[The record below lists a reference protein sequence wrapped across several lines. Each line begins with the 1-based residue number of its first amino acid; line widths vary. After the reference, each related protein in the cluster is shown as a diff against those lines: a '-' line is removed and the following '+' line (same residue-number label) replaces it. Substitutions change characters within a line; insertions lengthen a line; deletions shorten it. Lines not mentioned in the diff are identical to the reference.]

1 MLKRFMLLIAV
12 TLLLTGCAG
21 TKVTDFTDRSL
32 VYGWLDIKEV
42 NPNRLNDVS
51 IRQFKP
57 KIEEPYYHAGIM
69 KLKDGFLYYSWILP
83 NGAHKTVSVQGRYC
97 LAGRFFCSDT
107 IYTYSF
113 GKQDDEVG
121 AVIIKNPG
129 VYHLGSYKL
138 KDVKVGFFEGFY
150 KPATFEVL
158 PATNAPSKREMLE
171 EILKDGGS
179 SVPPL
184 IADRIKAELA
194 KIR

>member
-12 TLLLTGCAG
+12 TLLAGCAG

-32 VYGWLDIKEV
+32 VYGWLDIEEI
-42 NPNRLNDVS
+42 NPNRINYVS

-57 KIEEPYYHAGIM
+57 KVEEPYYFAETT
-69 KLKDGFLYYSWILP
+69 KFKDGILYYTWILP
-83 NGAHKTVSVQGRYC
+83 NGAHKAVSMQGRYC
-97 LAGRFFCSDT
+97 LVGPVFCSDT
-107 IYTYSF
+107 IYTYSL